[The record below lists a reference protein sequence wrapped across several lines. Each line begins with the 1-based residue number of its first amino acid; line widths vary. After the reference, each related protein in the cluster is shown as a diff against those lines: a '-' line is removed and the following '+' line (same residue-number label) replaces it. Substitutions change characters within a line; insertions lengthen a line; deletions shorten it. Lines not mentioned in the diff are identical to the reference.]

1 MIIYGASTKGYIY
14 IYIYMR
20 MGKVAHSCIHMCELV
35 NTVITDIWQ
44 PQL

>member
-1 MIIYGASTKGYIY
+1 MVINRASTKGYIY
-14 IYIYMR
+14 IYIR

-35 NTVITDIWQ
+35 NQVITDIWQ